1 MSGGKFAITICGHIG
16 RCVFYDR
23 LQYKKT
29 SMHLICEHDIL
40 QIGINFKAANVQI
53 QKCQFEEYHAQTN
66 FVGLKI

>member
-1 MSGGKFAITICGHIG
+1 
-16 RCVFYDR
+16 
-23 LQYKKT
+23 
-29 SMHLICEHDIL
+29 MHLICEHDIL